1 MIESL
6 TLFDEA
12 ADPYV
17 VLADRCIYY
26 AVCPNRAT
34 CPYAGRAARPA
45 AALAPRRPS
54 AADWQSWP
62 SWPSTPP
69 SARSSGLQF
78 GTDTGRA
85 LTSSEWPAVAE
96 QIIEATT
103 S

>member
-1 MIESL
+1 MFETYRML
-6 TLFDEA
+6 GEQRELELLREA
-12 ADPYV
+12 RR
-17 VLADRCIYY
+17 LH
-26 AVCPNRAT
+26 
-34 CPYAGRAARPA
+34 AGQAARRGRILRTPQ
-45 AALAPRRPS
+45 RRLL
-54 AADWQSWP
+54 SWP